1 MKRTIFFLLAAVLFL
16 PGCGNRY
23 EITNIDSRG
32 KNIIFFGDSIT
43 AGMGAGRG
51 EDFPGLI
58 AKMTDGPVINAGV
71 SGDTTRDALKRLDRD
86 VLKRDPLIVLVEFG
100 ANDYFVKIP
109 IEETMDNLDRMAAAI
124 QEEGAMVVLMEIKM
138 GLFDQYLPGFKK
150 LARKR
155 NAYLMPNILKGIS
168 GKRELMDDQ
177 IHPNKKGYQIIA
189 GRVTMVLEPLLALN
203 REKGKD

>member
-1 MKRTIFFLLAAVLFL
+1 MKRTILFLLIVVFFL

-23 EITNIDSRG
+23 EIDNIDSRG
-32 KNIIFFGDSIT
+32 RNIIFFGDSIT
-43 AGMGAGRG
+43 AGMGAGRD

-58 AKMTDGPVINAGV
+58 AKMTDAPVINAGV
-71 SGDTTRDALKRLDRD
+71 SGDTTRDALKRMDRD
-86 VLKRDPLIVLVEFG
+86 VLAHDPLIVVVEFG

-109 IEETMDNLDRMAAAI
+109 IEETMDNLDRMVAAI

-138 GLFDQYLPGFKK
+138 GLFDQYLAGFKK

-155 NAYLMPNILKGIS
+155 NAYLMPNILKGIF
-168 GKRELMDDQ
+168 GKRELMADQ

-189 GRVTMVLEPLLALN
+189 GRAMDVLEPLLSAN
-203 REKGKD
+203 QRKR